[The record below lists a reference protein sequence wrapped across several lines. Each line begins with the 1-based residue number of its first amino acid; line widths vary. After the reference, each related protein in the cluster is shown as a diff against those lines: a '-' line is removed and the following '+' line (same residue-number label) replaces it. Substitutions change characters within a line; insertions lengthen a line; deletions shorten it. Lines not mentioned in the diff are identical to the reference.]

1 MNLIPPSSSPQES
14 LSPQTTLSPAT
25 TNSGATPSGN
35 LEGISITPE
44 QSSNS
49 SSHFTPIT
57 NHPALE
63 SSSASSSDSPIIRV
77 EGQTPARNPSSALR
91 RASAEIA
98 PQAVAAPA
106 ASLPATAPAPLQ
118 AVAAPRSTQA
128 EESIQSLAQEN
139 APSSVEA
146 TTPQEEETII
156 NPLEN
161 IALIRQHS
169 LDVFENWRRALA
181 ESRALVNNAQAL
193 LEEGDHQL
201 ERRPRL
207 YRALTTEEEASELD
221 LINHLRTLRRE
232 LLQVNH
238 QIRLARIDFQQAMI
252 SLTDSN
258 QAPPQEITN
267 NYPQVYGQFRSL
279 GQIIPPLQRSLARC
293 INQLSTQHSE
303 GISDVED
310 NDE

>member
-106 ASLPATAPAPLQ
+106 ASLPATAPAPLRGHGRH
-118 AVAAPRSTQA
+118 A
-128 EESIQSLAQEN
+128 
-139 APSSVEA
+139 
-146 TTPQEEETII
+146 
-156 NPLEN
+156 
-161 IALIRQHS
+161 
-169 LDVFENWRRALA
+169 
-181 ESRALVNNAQAL
+181 
-193 LEEGDHQL
+193 G
-201 ERRPRL
+201 
-207 YRALTTEEEASELD
+207 
-221 LINHLRTLRRE
+221 
-232 LLQVNH
+232 
-238 QIRLARIDFQQAMI
+238 
-252 SLTDSN
+252 
-258 QAPPQEITN
+258 
-267 NYPQVYGQFRSL
+267 
-279 GQIIPPLQRSLARC
+279 
-293 INQLSTQHSE
+293 
-303 GISDVED
+303 
-310 NDE
+310 